1 MKVALVYDRVNKWGG
16 AERVLISFRKIFP
29 KAHLF
34 TSVYNPKKAKWAK
47 GFKIKTSFLQD
58 IPYASNFH
66 ELLAPIMPVAF
77 YFLDLQKYDLVI
89 SVTSEYAK
97 GVRVEKH
104 TKHISYILTPT
115 RYLWSGYKLYFKN
128 NLLRKIST
136 PVIWYLRYVDKY
148 FAKKPHKL
156 IGISTEVN
164 RRIKKYYQRDSKLIF
179 PPLDISK
186 VKIEKPKEKGYFLV
200 VSRLVYYKRV
210 DLAVRACTSLNLP
223 LVVVGAGGQEKNLRK
238 IAGPTIKFVKNISD
252 GELYGYYKNSK
263 ALIFP
268 GLEDFGIVMTEAQ
281 YFGKPVIAFK
291 GGGALDIVIPGK
303 TGEFFTRQK
312 VSSLKKL
319 LENFDARRYNYKLCR
334 QNALRFSFT
343 NFKKLFLREI
353 KEYNIKL

>member
-16 AERVLISFRKIFP
+16 AERVLISLRKIFP
-29 KAHLF
+29 NAHLF

-47 GFKIKTSFLQD
+47 GFKVKTSFLQD

-66 ELLAPIMPVAF
+66 ELLAPLMPVAF
-77 YFLDLQKYDLVI
+77 YFLDFSKYDLVI

-97 GVRVEKH
+97 VIRVEKPA
-104 TKHISYILTPT
+104 KHISYILTPT
-115 RYLWSGYKLYFKN
+115 RYLWSGYKIYFKN
-128 NLLRKIST
+128 NLLRVISL
-136 PVIWYLRYVDKY
+136 PIVWYLRIIDKY
-148 FAKKPHKL
+148 WAKKPDKL

-164 RRIKKYYQRDSKLIF
+164 RRIKKYYKKDAKLIF

-186 VKIEKPKEKGYFLV
+186 VKIQKPKDKDYFLV

-223 LVVVGAGGQEKNLRK
+223 LVVVGTGGQEKSLKK
-238 IAGPTIKFVKNISD
+238 IAGPSVKFVKNISD

-291 GGGALDIVIPGK
+291 GGGALDIIIPGK
-303 TGEFFTRQK
+303 TGEFFTKQK
-312 VSSLKKL
+312 VKALKTV
-319 LENFDARRYNYKLCR
+319 LEKFNARRYNYKSCR